1 MNRIGKALVPHLR
14 NRGVAGGF
22 SVVLTIM
29 FCFPVLGQ
37 YDALS
42 VERYIQ
48 NYKDWAIE
56 EMHRSGIPASIK
68 LAQAIIESGAGTSLL
83 AREAKNHFGIKC
95 HTGWQGD
102 TYQFDDDQKNECFR
116 KYASVRDSYIDHSE
130 FLRNRPRYAS
140 LFTIEPTDYVAWA
153 RGLKACGY
161 ATNPRYAELLI
172 KCIED
177 YDLHQWDLDPKDR
190 QRWFA
195 QQNQWLQESKQNHAE
210 DMGSDDQELSLQDRV
225 FEVNGV
231 KCVEILPGET
241 LAQLATAYRM
251 SLRRLMRYNEIHDAA
266 TDLPARRIY
275 LEPKRIYGEAKEHRV
290 QAGET
295 MFDIAHLHAIQ
306 LASLYERNKM
316 ILGSQPDVGEIIF
329 LRGHRDTPPR
339 LAQPVRSAPDAT
351 APEAANTSYH
361 VVRPGDTLFSISKKY
376 NITIEELQR
385 INNLSSTLIRPGI
398 HLRIRP

>member
-1 MNRIGKALVPHLR
+1 MRKALVPYLQNLWR
-14 NRGVAGGF
+14 TGGF
-22 SVVLTIM
+22 RVVLTIVSP
-29 FCFPVLGQ
+29 CPVMGQ
-37 YDALS
+37 YDAHT
-42 VERYIQ
+42 VEKYIQ
-48 NYKDWAIE
+48 TYKEWAIE
-56 EMHRSGIPASIK
+56 EMHRTGIPASIK

-95 HTGWQGD
+95 HAGWQGD
-102 TYQFDDDQKNECFR
+102 TYHFDDDQKNECFR

-140 LFTIEPTDYVAWA
+140 LFTIDPTDYVAWA

-161 ATNPRYAELLI
+161 ATNPRYAEMLI

-195 QQNQWLQESKQNHAE
+195 QQNQWPRENKQTTTE
-210 DMGSDDQELSLQDRV
+210 PLRSEEQELSLQDRI

-251 SLRRLMRYNEIHDAA
+251 SLRRLMRYNEIHDPT

-275 LEPKRIYGEAKEHRV
+275 LEPKRNHGEEKEHRV

-295 MFDIAHLHAIQ
+295 MFDIAHLHAMQ
-306 LASLYERNKM
+306 LEALYERNKM
-316 ILGSQPDVGEIIF
+316 ILGSQPATGEIIY
-329 LRGHRDTPPR
+329 LRGQRDTPPR
-339 LAQPVRSAPDAT
+339 LAEPVRPAPDAT
-351 APEAANTSYH
+351 TPEAGNTTYH
-361 VVRPGDTLFSISKKY
+361 VVKPGDTLFSISRKY
-376 NITIEELQR
+376 NISVEELQR
-385 INNLSSTLIRPGI
+385 INNLSSTLIRPGTQ
-398 HLRIRP
+398 LRIRP